1 MSRTLEMNQRH
12 HLGQVP
18 HVQRIRRRN
27 KTDIPRYN
35 TLLKFLFGSR
45 HDIMQH
51 APAAELFNKISFR
64 AHTGDKDSKT
74 AKTRFFIFLFPL
86 ETGGPKCGLLRK
98 EPPLFYKILI

>member
-1 MSRTLEMNQRH
+1 RTLEMNQRH

-18 HVQRIRRRN
+18 HVQRIRRRI

-51 APAAELFNKISFR
+51 APPAELFNKISFR

-74 AKTRFFIFLFPL
+74 AKTRFFYFFI
-86 ETGGPKCGLLRK
+86 
-98 EPPLFYKILI
+98 PPRNGRTKMRFAAQGTTFILSDPES